1 MNTTTEKASLPKALA
16 IGLLVAAMAVAGS
29 AAAFWPQPTT
39 ACTAANEGAFET
51 VYRWTR
57 WGDESFT
64 YYCGDGVWQIFEH
77 CDPRVGYCVA
87 Y

>member
-1 MNTTTEKASLPKALA
+1 MNTRIKTCSVLKALA
-16 IGLLVAAMAVAGS
+16 IGLFVAAMGVAGS

-77 CDPRVGYCVA
+77 CDPRVGYCIA

>member
-1 MNTTTEKASLPKALA
+1 MNTTTEKASLPKVLA
-16 IGLLVAAMAVAGS
+16 IGLLVAAMGVVGS

-39 ACTAANEGAFET
+39 ACTAANEGTFET

-64 YYCGDGVWQIFEH
+64 YYCGDGV
-77 CDPRVGYCVA
+77 
-87 Y
+87 